1 MARRPKSYSQITSEV
16 EAAEAKLKTLKELQ
30 AAARKQEQ
38 SKLAEKIGKAVLK
51 HYGSV
56 DFIGMTDDEIISAIK
71 GSTIPAAKPVQQP
84 VEAPSNSY
92 NPASQPTT
100 APTSQEV

>member
-38 SKLAEKIGKAVLK
+38 SKLAEKIGKVVLK
-51 HYGSV
+51 HYSSV
-56 DFIGMTDDEIISAIK
+56 DFIGMTDDEIIGAIK
-71 GSTIPAAKPVQQP
+71 GSAIPVAKTVLQS
-84 VEAPSNSY
+84 ETTSSNNY
-92 NPASQPTT
+92 NPAVQPTT